1 MAGQEGD
8 TLYVVAATYPQ
19 VEAAS
24 AEYDA
29 VKALYRDT
37 RTSHSF
43 DASVVAKD
51 EDGTVRILRMHEE
64 PAHHGAVAGLGW
76 GLAVGVVAVLFP
88 PVGIGLVAAGVD
100 GPAIGG
106 VAGHVLG
113 GMSRNDLKDL
123 GEAVDAGRAGLVV
136 VCEEDLVER
145 VTAAVTSADRVLS
158 RPTEMAD
165 GRLEEDMRR
174 AEHVSHFPQQFSH
187 PTTPSRPIRSARMS
201 RRGT

>member
-1 MAGQEGD
+1 MARQEGD

-19 VEAAS
+19 VNAAG
-24 AEYDA
+24 ADYEA
-29 VKALYRDT
+29 VKALYREVH
-37 RTSHSF
+37 TSHAF

-51 EDGTVRILRMHEE
+51 EDGTVRILRRHEE
-64 PAHHGAVAGLGW
+64 PTRHGAVAGLDW

-88 PVGIGLVAAGVD
+88 PVGIGLVAAGAE

-113 GMSRNDLKDL
+113 AMSRNDLKEL
-123 GEAVDAGRAGLVV
+123 GEALDSGRAGLVV
-136 VCEEDLVER
+136 VCEEALVER
-145 VTAAVTSADRVLS
+145 ALAAVTSADRAVS
-158 RPTEMAD
+158 KPTDMAD

-174 AEHVSHFPQQFSH
+174 AERVSHFPQQLTH
-187 PTTPSRPIRSARMS
+187 TTTPSRPIRSARMS